1 MASYFFSLNILGSD
15 FQLGLSRDVRPLS
28 ASQEKRKKNFY
39 CKKMNKAE
47 LRHDHHSFYF
57 APDLAFLSLMSAQA
71 KKIFSHFEVAF
82 SECADT

>member
-1 MASYFFSLNILGSD
+1 MASYFFFFEYSWVGFSAGSL
-15 FQLGLSRDVRPLS
+15 QRCS
-28 ASQEKRKKNFY
+28 ASFGISREKEKNFY

-82 SECADT
+82 SECADP